1 MHTVQPDD
9 AADPRSVGSV
19 LPVRPPASANQI
31 PSRYRRS
38 TGGSLL
44 AAGLI
49 GLGEVI
55 DPAKVAD
62 ESAAEQEAPDDA
74 PLGSM
79 EVYLDPD
86 DPTASIVVI
95 RDPADLN

>member
-1 MHTVQPDD
+1 
-9 AADPRSVGSV
+9 
-19 LPVRPPASANQI
+19 
-31 PSRYRRS
+31 
-38 TGGSLL
+38 
-44 AAGLI
+44 
-49 GLGEVI
+49 VI